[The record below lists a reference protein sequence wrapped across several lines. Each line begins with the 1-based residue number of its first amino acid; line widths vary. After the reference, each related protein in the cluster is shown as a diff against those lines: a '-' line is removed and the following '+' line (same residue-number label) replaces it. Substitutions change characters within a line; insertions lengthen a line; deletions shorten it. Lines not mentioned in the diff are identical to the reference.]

1 MGGMPAHCSKGA
13 LGRGVLFIDV
23 QMQVNFM
30 KGYGCD
36 PVCMCLRTCGAVG
49 ERSLLYK
56 CVFATLVDLR
66 DPRSMCSCVEGQ
78 AFPHLL
84 CDHGCVFLLGR
95 SRLCITTLCV
105 MAYGCVCEGF
115 LGSE

>member
-36 PVCMCLRTCGAVG
+36 PVCMCLSGPVG
-49 ERSLLYK
+49 
-56 CVFATLVDLR
+56 
-66 DPRSMCSCVEGQ
+66 
-78 AFPHLL
+78 
-84 CDHGCVFLLGR
+84 LLGGK
-95 SRLCITTLCV
+95 V
-105 MAYGCVCEGF
+105 AVV
-115 LGSE
+115 